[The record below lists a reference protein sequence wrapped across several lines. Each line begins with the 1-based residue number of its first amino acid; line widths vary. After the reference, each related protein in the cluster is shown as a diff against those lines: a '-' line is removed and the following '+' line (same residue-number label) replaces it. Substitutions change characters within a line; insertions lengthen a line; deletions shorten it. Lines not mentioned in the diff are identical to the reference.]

1 MEADLSCNEL
11 VTDNK
16 ENIPPNSS
24 SLEEIFLQ
32 DCKLVGSNGGRKF
45 KRKFKRPLTDITN
58 SLVIVGQSDLGLHS
72 SAALNCRKRK
82 ASEAA
87 SASPHHIDI
96 DWKHKNSSKM
106 LRKGFR

>member
-1 MEADLSCNEL
+1 MEADLSYNEL